1 MDSDVAKILQAAEQM
16 KECFKAL
23 EARRSLDAEHYNA
36 VCSAA
41 NTFRYFRMIEIS
53 RLRAAF
59 DPEYAEEMRKL
70 NLEAKGLNNE

>member
-1 MDSDVAKILQAAEQM
+1 MDSDVEKILEAADQM

-23 EARRSLDAEHYNA
+23 EARSSLDAEHYNA

-59 DPEYAEEMRKL
+59 DPEYAEELEKL
-70 NLEAKGLNNE
+70 NRQARTK